1 MKIMVNTK
9 LMKESIKDLN
19 KVKGTNIYIKALENK
34 INIFTNNHLTQL
46 KKVIPG
52 DIIEKGSTT
61 FSNNVGKL
69 MMKFKEGEMLIED
82 NDISCKNK
90 KLEFIP
96 EKFKTMERENL
107 KNEYTIETEELLRLL
122 EVDYCISKEEIRP
135 ALKGVCFKNNQACAL
150 DGYRLSLRT
159 SEKIDFNAEF
169 LVSGE
174 SIKILKSILNPKTT
188 KQVKISLFENHIL
201 FAFNNYE
208 LTCKLLEER
217 FVNFNSLIPKTN
229 VEVNKIKINNVEY
242 LKQSLSLA
250 KETYAD
256 KKERAFI
263 KLLCND
269 NELKIENIDYNIKYS
284 DIIEESEYI
293 SNGCDMIVF
302 DINYMEALLKNNKY
316 QNLTISFIN
325 GVSPVIFSEN
335 FDMNNLELILPVRLS
350 KIK

>member
-19 KVKGTNIYIKALENK
+19 KVKGTNIYIKALDNK
-34 INIFTNNHLTQL
+34 INIFTNNHLAQL
-46 KKVIPG
+46 KKAIPA
-52 DIIEKGSTT
+52 DIIEEGTT
-61 FSNNVGKL
+61 SFSNNVAKML
-69 MMKFKEGEMLIED
+69 LKFKE
-82 NDISCKNK
+82 NDMTIKDSDIICRNKNLK
-90 KLEFIP
+90 FIP
-96 EKFKTMERENL
+96 DDFKEMETGNFI
-107 KNEYTIETEELLRLL
+107 NEYVIESKELLRML
-122 EVDYCISKEEIRP
+122 EVDYCISKDEIRP
-135 ALKGVCFKNNQACAL
+135 ALTGVCFKNNQTCAL

-159 SEKIDFNAEF
+159 SEKINFDSEF
-169 LVSGE
+169 VVPGE
-174 SIKILKSILNPKTT
+174 SIKILKSILTSKVE
-188 KQVKISLFENHIL
+188 QVKISLYEKHVVFS
-201 FAFNNYE
+201 FADYE

-302 DINYMEALLKNNKY
+302 DINYMKALLKNNKY

-350 KIK
+350 KIRQ